1 LLGAHLADLLFTD
14 RRWRDGLLF
23 SFVKRAAESEAAVA
37 YPVRLRMPPCSHR
50 PVTAVRCAAGHRD
63 RRDRCAS
70 DRRTARGSLHRTW
83 RKPDAESRP
92 ADVTAELRSRP
103 KRYLPGVAFFREDRW
118 SNPAADRKGD
128 SDHASKVGESIH
140 GRRLNTQNDAVS
152 VSNTLAM
159 AVQSPP
165 GRKRA
170 FTSVIWITLPALNPS
185 YRRSIKTSCTPL
197 CRRLTVRI

>member
-1 LLGAHLADLLFTD
+1 MLGAHLADLLFTD

-23 SFVKRAAESEAAVA
+23 SFVKRAAESDAAVA

-50 PVTAVRCAAGHRD
+50 PVTAVRCVAGHRD

-103 KRYLPGVAFFREDRW
+103 KRFLPGLASSEKLDDPTRPPIERVIQITQARLENQFTEDG
-118 SNPAADRKGD
+118 STRKM
-128 SDHASKVGESIH
+128 
-140 GRRLNTQNDAVS
+140 T
-152 VSNTLAM
+152 
-159 AVQSPP
+159 P
-165 GRKRA
+165 
-170 FTSVIWITLPALNPS
+170 
-185 YRRSIKTSCTPL
+185 YRSQTPL
-197 CRRLTVRI
+197 RWRFKARLAESARLPV